1 MLKSIFRARPTDPD
15 ATRMSFGDHLE
26 ELRRRLLYALIGFVI
41 AVVVCF
47 NIGGA
52 IIETLTTPYYIAMHE
67 QGFDPRMVQ
76 LNPIESFVEYFKIT
90 MEFAL
95 VLSAPWIL
103 YQLWLFVAAGLYA
116 SEQRIVKLFAP
127 TSIVLFV
134 VGASFM
140 VLIVLSGL
148 LAFLINISTWFPLPS
163 QDNFLYRWLA
173 PAAAVKADATPVVLP
188 PVNVPV
194 VAEDPTTPGDGDMWV
209 NRRTRRICV
218 RYDGEVYYAALEP
231 ASRQQ
236 FVEPFFS
243 ISEYLG
249 FVVNLALAFGLGF
262 QIPIVVVFLITLGI
276 VPAEDVASARRFV
289 LIGVLIFA
297 AVLTPTPDIATMLLL
312 AVPMYILYEAGLLVG
327 RAMSGGRERDPGG

>member
-1 MLKSIFRARPTDPD
+1 MSLFRTRTPDPD

-26 ELRRRLLYALIGFVI
+26 ELRRRIIYALVGFI
-41 AVVVCF
+41 AAVVLCF
-47 NIGGA
+47 NFGGI
-52 IIETLTTPYYIAMHE
+52 IIETLTTPYYIAMHQ

-127 TSIVLFV
+127 TSILLFV
-134 VGASFM
+134 IGASFM

-163 QDNFLYRWLA
+163 PDNFLYRWLA
-173 PAAAVKADATPVVLP
+173 PPAVVQMEKPPTDALPVSIPVLSD
-188 PVNVPV
+188 
-194 VAEDPTTPGDGDMWV
+194 DPTSPADGEMWI

-218 RYDGEVYYAALEP
+218 QYDGEVHYSKLQPAA
-231 ASRQQ
+231 RQQ

-243 ISEYLG
+243 ISQYLG
-249 FVVNLALAFGLGF
+249 FVVSLALAFGLGF
-262 QIPIVVVFLITLGI
+262 QIPIVVVFLITLGL
-276 VPAEDVASARRFV
+276 VPAEQLAAARRHV
-289 LIGVLIFA
+289 LIGVLLFSAI
-297 AVLTPTPDIATMLLL
+297 LTPTPDIATMLLL
-312 AVPMYILYEAGLLVG
+312 AVPMYLLYEAGLIVG
-327 RAMSGGRERDPGG
+327 RTMNRNPDAQE